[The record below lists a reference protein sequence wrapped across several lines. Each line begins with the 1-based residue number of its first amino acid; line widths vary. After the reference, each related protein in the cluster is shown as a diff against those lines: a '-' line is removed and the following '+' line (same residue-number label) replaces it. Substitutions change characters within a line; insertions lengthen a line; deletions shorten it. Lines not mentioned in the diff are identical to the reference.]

1 MRDVYMGLWLEILRK
16 SGYVKEF
23 GVKFEYD
30 QFWPNKK
37 ENGKKEKRKKKKPKL
52 DGARRNKWKY
62 LLYDFDENIMWEFEI
77 EKS

>member
-1 MRDVYMGLWLEILRK
+1 MSDVYMGLWLEILRK

-37 ENGKKEKRKKKKPKL
+37 ENGKKEKRKKKK
-52 DGARRNKWKY
+52 
-62 LLYDFDENIMWEFEI
+62 
-77 EKS
+77 EKTKT